1 MASILSSTQRSVSSA
16 LDSVAVTAEV
26 ATQFIS
32 TLARSVD
39 MLDIKAQAM
48 HQSVK
53 ENAIISLAV
62 DQEETIHERA
72 MQITLRKE
80 NRHRTMH
87 LTDKFDRTSTY
98 NTTVALITKA
108 LTDAAAQETTIPA

>member
-39 MLDIKAQAM
+39 MLDVKAQAM

-53 ENAIISLAV
+53 ENAVIDMATNQ
-62 DQEETIHERA
+62 DDTIHERA
-72 MQITLRKE
+72 MQLTLRKE
-80 NRHRTMH
+80 NRHRTMQ
-87 LTDKFDRTSTY
+87 LTEVFSRQATY
-98 NTTVALITKA
+98 DATVALITKA
-108 LTDAAAQETTIPA
+108 LTDAAAQETTVPA